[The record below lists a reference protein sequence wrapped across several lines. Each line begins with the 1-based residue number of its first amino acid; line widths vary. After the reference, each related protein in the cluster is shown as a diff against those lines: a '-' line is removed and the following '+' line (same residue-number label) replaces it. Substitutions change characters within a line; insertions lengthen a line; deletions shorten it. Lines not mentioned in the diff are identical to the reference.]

1 MVRETFRG
9 WVNILIFWGYMP
21 LKILRKEND
30 QKFIEMA
37 SGEHFK

>member
-9 WVNILIFWGYMP
+9 WVNIFTFLGYMP

-30 QKFIEMA
+30 EKFIEMA